1 MRALAWF
8 KGSPVP
14 DWDRFHIMTT
24 EELEI
29 RLGEIEY
36 ELRPVRLPFRSFG
49 DYEREQR
56 LSVEAGYIQDELGT
70 RS

>member
-1 MRALAWF
+1 M
-8 KGSPVP
+8 P
-14 DWDRFHIMTT
+14 DTDQIRGMTT

-29 RLGEIEY
+29 RLSEIEY

-49 DYEREQR
+49 DYEREQK

>member
-1 MRALAWF
+1 MTDPEDRYLA
-8 KGSPVP
+8 
-14 DWDRFHIMTT
+14 MTVG
-24 EELEI
+24 ELEI

-49 DYEREQR
+49 DYEREQK
-56 LSVEAGYIQDELGT
+56 LSVEAGYIEDELGR